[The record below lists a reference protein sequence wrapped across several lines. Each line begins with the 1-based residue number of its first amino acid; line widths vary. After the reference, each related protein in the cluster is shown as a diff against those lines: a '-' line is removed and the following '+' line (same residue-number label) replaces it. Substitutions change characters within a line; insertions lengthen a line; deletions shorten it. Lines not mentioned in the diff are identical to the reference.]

1 MSKYAIFIDDCE
13 IHIDLEIGN
22 GLDSIDAIQEVIADE
37 MQSGATE
44 GYLEQYPF
52 WLGSWEIVG
61 YSLPVGFDKNTILEV
76 SL

>member
-22 GLDSIDAIQEVIADE
+22 GLDSIDAIQEVITNE
-37 MQSGATE
+37 MESGKDE

-52 WLGSWEIVG
+52 WLGYWEVVG
-61 YSLPVGFDKNTILEV
+61 SGLPIGFDKSTVLEI
-76 SL
+76 SA